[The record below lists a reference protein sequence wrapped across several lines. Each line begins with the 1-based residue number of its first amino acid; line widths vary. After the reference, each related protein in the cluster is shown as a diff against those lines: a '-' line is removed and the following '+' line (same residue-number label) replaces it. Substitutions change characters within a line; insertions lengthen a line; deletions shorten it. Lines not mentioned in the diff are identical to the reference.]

1 MEENINKNVFLEEL
15 NKNFYKK
22 LNITLS
28 PKQGEQFFL
37 FINFLIEENEK
48 YNLTAIREEK
58 QIIKKHF
65 LDSCY
70 VKLFFDKF
78 NPKINKIIDIGTG
91 AGFPGFPI
99 AILYPEI
106 NFLLIDSSNKKISFI
121 NKLKEKTNV
130 QNVTTLCSRAEELSH
145 VSFYREKFDL
155 VLSRAVAKINILQE
169 LSVGFLKKGGYMV
182 FYKNI
187 DIEEEFID
195 SKNIEKKLFI
205 EKIDNIEYGLD
216 KNEKERQIIIY
227 KKLKET
233 PNIYPRKYNQILSK
247 KI

>member
-15 NKNFYKK
+15 NKNFYEK

-70 VKLFFDKF
+70 IKIFFDKF
-78 NPKINKIIDIGTG
+78 NPKINKVIDIGTG

-106 NFLLIDSSNKKISFI
+106 SFLLIDSSNKKISFI
-121 NKLKEKTNV
+121 NKLKEKISV

-169 LSVGFLKKGGYMV
+169 LSVGFLKKSGHLI

-187 DIEEEFID
+187 DIEEEIID